1 MDDTFKKKTKINL
14 KINGKL
20 FPSYVMKNYK
30 NYVIPKSNYLSG
42 DPCAEINLKKSN
54 KEYDKFISKFMGY
67 KSSNNSLLLYHDVGT
82 GKTSKSIVL
91 MNMLY
96 LSEPN
101 TNFFILIKSS
111 IRTNWQSELN
121 KFLDKQNM
129 ERIRSSIRFV
139 NYDSPNAKKA
149 FEEEKKESDFSN
161 KNVYIIDESQIF
173 ISRVLSN
180 MRANK
185 NNALSIYNEILK
197 DKKENNCKILCMTA
211 TPAMNEP
218 YELAVLFN
226 LLRPDIFP
234 GGENMFSK
242 IFVDKSIGIKSL
254 NTKSKN
260 MFQRRIIGL
269 VSYYKPGSIYGV
281 YAKKITNHIDVE
293 MSDFQTEKY
302 NYWEDYE
309 NEIAKKAKLNSYES
323 NTYKQ
328 YIRRAS
334 NFVLPNISDDVN
346 NESRPKASTF
356 QISNRLLEKIN
367 DGNLENDE
375 ITDNEKG
382 YFKMLEF
389 YKKEVEKY
397 FDNIYEKDKKIKNN
411 IENDIKNFK
420 KYETFEEYNKNEK
433 DKSELIKVLIKC
445 SCKYMTFIFYSFKS
459 DGPIIYYMQ
468 NIILEGMT
476 MVKIYLK
483 YFGYN
488 KYDNKKAK
496 DYFKY
501 GEFTGDADKKERDLV
516 QQIEQDKDNVD
527 GKLMKIIF
535 FSSAGAEGITL
546 YNIRQIHIIEPY
558 WNEAKIEQLIGR
570 GIRYCSHKMLPIEER
585 VVNVFRYN
593 SVKNKKYIE
602 GNSKNIDDNKL
613 KTVDGDIENSARNK
627 NNVLESFYDAMKEV
641 AVDCELAKND
651 NMRKYTYK
659 CFKFNE
665 KNVLDK
671 NPGPAYREDINED
684 LKLYNNG
691 SNSLNSYSV
700 RTKVIKINGITDSG
714 DKQFYW
720 YCVETGTVYDYDLH
734 YVVGKVKRDEN
745 EIIEKIN
752 DDTYKI
758 DVIEIPDM

>member
-1 MDDTFKKKTKINL
+1 MDDAFKKKKKINL

-30 NYVIPKSNYLSG
+30 NFVIPKSYDLSG
-42 DPCAEINLKKSN
+42 DPCDDLNLKKSN

-96 LSEPN
+96 LSDPN

-111 IRTNWQSELN
+111 IRTNWQGELN
-121 KFLDKQNM
+121 KWLDKQNM
-129 ERIRSSIRFV
+129 EGMKSSIHFV

-149 FEEEKKESDFSN
+149 FEEEKKISDFSN

-254 NTKSKN
+254 NAKSKN
-260 MFQRRIIGL
+260 MFQRRIMGL

-293 MSDFQTEKY
+293 MSDYQTNKY

-334 NFVLPNISDDVN
+334 NFVLPDISVDVN

-382 YFKMLEF
+382 YIKMLEF

-397 FDNIYEKDKKIKNN
+397 FDNIYEKDKKTKNN
-411 IENDIKNFK
+411 IENDINNFK

-433 DKSELIKVLIKC
+433 NKSELIKVLIKC
-445 SCKYMTFIFYSFKS
+445 SCKYMAFIFYSFKS

-488 KYDNKKAK
+488 KYDDKKSK

-501 GEFTGDADKKERDLV
+501 GDFTGDADKKERDLV

-570 GIRYCSHKMLPIEER
+570 GIRRCSHKMLPIEER
-585 VVNVFRYN
+585 VVYVFRYN

-613 KTVDGDIENSARNK
+613 KTVDNDIENSARNK

-752 DDTYKI
+752 NETYKI

>member
-30 NYVIPKSNYLSG
+30 NYVIPKSSDLSG
-42 DPCAEINLKKSN
+42 DPCADLNLKKSN
-54 KEYDKFISKFMGY
+54 KEYDDFISKYMGY

-82 GKTSKSIVL
+82 GKTKKSIVL

-101 TNFFILIKSS
+101 TNFFILIKAS

-129 ERIRSSIRFV
+129 EGINNSIHFV

-149 FEEEKKESDFSN
+149 FEEEKKISDFSN

-260 MFQRRIIGL
+260 MFQRRIMGL

-293 MSDFQTEKY
+293 MSDYQTNKY

-309 NEIAKKAKLNSYES
+309 NEIAKKARMTSYES
-323 NTYKQ
+323 NTYKV
-328 YIRRAS
+328 YIKKAS
-334 NFVLPNISDDVN
+334 NFVLPDISDIVN

-367 DGNLENDE
+367 DGNLENEE
-375 ITDNEKG
+375 ITDNVKG
-382 YFKMLEF
+382 YVKMIEF

-397 FDNIYEKDKKIKNN
+397 FDDIYEKDKKTKNN
-411 IENDIKNFK
+411 IENDIKNFE
-420 KYETFEEYNKNEK
+420 KYKTFEEYNKNEK
-433 DKSELIKVLIKC
+433 DKSELIKTLTKC
-445 SCKYMTFIFYSFKS
+445 SCKYIAFIFYIFKS
-459 DGPIIYYMQ
+459 NGPIICYM
-468 NIILEGMT
+468 NSIILEGLT
-476 MVKIYLK
+476 MLKLYLK

-501 GEFTGDADKKERDLV
+501 GDFTGDADKKERDLV
-516 QQIEQDKDNVD
+516 QKIEQDKDNVN
-527 GKLMKIIF
+527 GKLIKIIF

-558 WNEAKIEQLIGR
+558 WNEARIEQIIGR

-593 SVKNKKYIE
+593 SIKNKKYIE
-602 GNSKNIDDNKL
+602 GNSKNVDDDKL
-613 KTVDGDIENSARNK
+613 KTVDNDIESSARNK

-734 YVVGKVKRDEN
+734 YVVGKVKKDEN

>member
-1 MDDTFKKKTKINL
+1 MDDEFKKKTKINL

-30 NYVIPKSNYLSG
+30 NYVIPKSYDLSG
-42 DPCAEINLKKSN
+42 DPCDDLNLKKSN
-54 KEYDKFISKFMGY
+54 KEYDNFISKFIGY
-67 KSSNNSLLLYHDVGT
+67 KTSNNSLLAYHDVGT
-82 GKTSKSIVL
+82 GKTSKSIIL
-91 MNMLY
+91 MNLLY

-101 TNFFILIKSS
+101 INFFILIKAS
-111 IRTNWQSELN
+111 IRTNWESELN

-129 ERIRSSIRFV
+129 EKIKNSIKFV

-149 FEEEKKESDFSN
+149 FEEAKKETDYSN

-180 MRANK
+180 MKSNK

-226 LLRPDIFP
+226 LLRPGIFP

-242 IFVDKSIGIKSL
+242 IFVDKSMGFKSL
-254 NTKSKN
+254 NEKSKN

-269 VSYYKPGSIYGV
+269 VSYYKPGSIYGI

-293 MSDFQTEKY
+293 MSEYQTEKY

-309 NEIAKKAKLNSYES
+309 NEISKKAKLNSYES

-334 NFVLPNISDDVN
+334 NFVFPYISDIVN

-356 QISNRLLEKIN
+356 QLSNRLLEKLN
-367 DGNLENDE
+367 DGNLENEE
-375 ITDNEKG
+375 ITDNAQG
-382 YFKMLEF
+382 YIKMLNF
-389 YKKEVEKY
+389 YKKEAEIY
-397 FDNIYEKDKKIKNN
+397 FDNIYEKDKKTNNN
-411 IENDIKNFK
+411 IENDIYNFK
-420 KYETFEEYNKNEK
+420 KYKTFEEYNNNEQN
-433 DKSELIKVLIKC
+433 KSELIKELTKY
-445 SCKYMTFIFYSFKS
+445 SCKYMAFIFYSFKS

-483 YFGYN
+483 YFGYH
-488 KYDNKKAK
+488 KYDDKKSK

-501 GEFTGDADKKERDLV
+501 GDFTGDADKKERDIV
-516 QQIEQDKDNVD
+516 QKIEQDKNNVD

-558 WNEAKIEQLIGR
+558 WNEGKIEQLIGR
-570 GIRYCSHKMLPIEER
+570 GIRRCSHKMIPIDER
-585 VVNVFRYN
+585 VVNIFRYN
-593 SVKNKKYIE
+593 SIKNKKYIE
-602 GNSKNIDDNKL
+602 SKSKNIDDNKL
-613 KTVDGDIENSARNK
+613 KTVDNDIETSARNK

-641 AVDCELAKND
+641 AVDCELTKND

-665 KNVLDK
+665 KNILDK

-691 SNSLNSYSV
+691 SNSLNSYSK

-714 DKQFYW
+714 DTQFYW
-720 YCVETGTVYDYDLH
+720 YCVESGTIYDYELH
-734 YVVGKVKRDEN
+734 YVVGKVKKDEN
-745 EIIEKIN
+745 DIIEKIN
-752 DDTYKI
+752 NDTYKI

>member
-1 MDDTFKKKTKINL
+1 MDDAFKKKKKINL

-30 NYVIPKSNYLSG
+30 NFVIPKSYDLSG
-42 DPCAEINLKKSN
+42 DPCDDLNLKKSN

-96 LSEPN
+96 LSDPN

-111 IRTNWQSELN
+111 IRTNWQGELN
-121 KFLDKQNM
+121 KWLDKQNM
-129 ERIRSSIRFV
+129 EGMKSSIHFV

-149 FEEEKKESDFSN
+149 FEEEKKISDFSN

-254 NTKSKN
+254 NAKSKN
-260 MFQRRIIGL
+260 MFQRRIMGL

-293 MSDFQTEKY
+293 MSDYQTNKY

-334 NFVLPNISDDVN
+334 NFVLPDISVDVN

-382 YFKMLEF
+382 YIKMLEF

-397 FDNIYEKDKKIKNN
+397 FDNIYEKDKKTKNN
-411 IENDIKNFK
+411 IENDINNFK

-433 DKSELIKVLIKC
+433 NKSELIKVLIKC
-445 SCKYMTFIFYSFKS
+445 SCKYMAFIFYSFKS

-488 KYDNKKAK
+488 KYDDKKSK

-501 GEFTGDADKKERDLV
+501 GDFTGDADKKERDLV

-570 GIRYCSHKMLPIEER
+570 GIRRCSHKMLPIEER
-585 VVNVFRYN
+585 VVYVFRYN

-613 KTVDGDIENSARNK
+613 KTVDNDIESSARNK

-752 DDTYKI
+752 NETYKI

>member
-30 NYVIPKSNYLSG
+30 NYVIPKSYDLSG
-42 DPCAEINLKKSN
+42 DPCADTNLKKSN

-82 GKTSKSIVL
+82 GKTSKSIIL

-101 TNFFILIKSS
+101 TNFFILIKAS
-111 IRTNWQSELN
+111 IRTNWQGELN
-121 KFLDKQNM
+121 KWLDKQNM
-129 ERIRSSIRFV
+129 EGIRSSIHFI
-139 NYDSPNAKKA
+139 NYDSSNAKKA
-149 FEEEKKESDFSN
+149 FEEEKKNSDFSN

-260 MFQRRIIGL
+260 MFQRRIMGL

-293 MSDFQTEKY
+293 MSDFQTNKY

-323 NTYKQ
+323 NTYKE
-328 YIRRAS
+328 YIKRAS
-334 NFVLPNISDDVN
+334 NSVFPYISDDVN

-375 ITDNEKG
+375 ITDNTKG
-382 YFKMLEF
+382 YFKMIEF
-389 YKKEVEKY
+389 YKKEAEKY
-397 FDNIYEKDKKIKNN
+397 FDNIYEKDKKTKNN

-433 DKSELIKVLIKC
+433 DKSELIKTLTKY
-445 SCKYMTFIFYSFKS
+445 SCKYMAFIFYSFKS
-459 DGPIIYYMQ
+459 DGPIICYM
-468 NIILEGMT
+468 NRIMLEGLT
-476 MVKIYLK
+476 MLKIYLK

-488 KYDNKKAK
+488 KYDDKKSK

-501 GEFTGDADKKERDLV
+501 GDFTGDADKKERDLV

-527 GKLMKIIF
+527 GKLIKIIF

-570 GIRYCSHKMLPIEER
+570 GIRRCSHKMLPIEER

-602 GNSKNIDDNKL
+602 GNSKSIDDNKL
-613 KTVDGDIENSARNK
+613 KTVDNDIESSARNK

-752 DDTYKI
+752 EDTYKI

>member
-1 MDDTFKKKTKINL
+1 MDDAFKKKKKINL

-30 NYVIPKSNYLSG
+30 NFVIPKSYDLSG
-42 DPCAEINLKKSN
+42 DPCDDLNLKKSN

-96 LSEPN
+96 LSDPN

-111 IRTNWQSELN
+111 IRTNWQGELN
-121 KFLDKQNM
+121 KWLDKQNM
-129 ERIRSSIRFV
+129 EGMKSSIHFV

-149 FEEEKKESDFSN
+149 FEEEKKISDFSN

-242 IFVDKSIGIKSL
+242 IFVDKSMGIKSL
-254 NTKSKN
+254 NEKSKN
-260 MFQRRIIGL
+260 MFQRRIMGL

-293 MSDFQTEKY
+293 MSDYQTNKY

-334 NFVLPNISDDVN
+334 NFVLPDISVDVN

-382 YFKMLEF
+382 YIKMLEF

-397 FDNIYEKDKKIKNN
+397 FDNIYEKDKKTKNN
-411 IENDIKNFK
+411 IENDINNFK

-433 DKSELIKVLIKC
+433 NKSELIKVLIKC
-445 SCKYMTFIFYSFKS
+445 SCKYMAFIFYSFKS

-488 KYDNKKAK
+488 KYDDKKSK

-501 GEFTGDADKKERDLV
+501 GDFTGDADKKERDLV

-570 GIRYCSHKMLPIEER
+570 GIRRCSHKMLPIEER
-585 VVNVFRYN
+585 VVYVFRYN

-613 KTVDGDIENSARNK
+613 KTVDNDIESSARNK

-752 DDTYKI
+752 NETYKI

>member
-1 MDDTFKKKTKINL
+1 MDDAFKKKKKINL

-30 NYVIPKSNYLSG
+30 NFVIPKSYDLSG
-42 DPCAEINLKKSN
+42 DPCDDLNLKKSN

-96 LSEPN
+96 LSDPN

-111 IRTNWQSELN
+111 IRTNWQGELN
-121 KFLDKQNM
+121 KWLDKQNM
-129 ERIRSSIRFV
+129 EGMKSSIHFV

-149 FEEEKKESDFSN
+149 FEEEKKISDFSN

-260 MFQRRIIGL
+260 MFQRRIMGL

-293 MSDFQTEKY
+293 MSDYQTNKY

-334 NFVLPNISDDVN
+334 NFVLPDISVDVN

-382 YFKMLEF
+382 YIKMLEF

-397 FDNIYEKDKKIKNN
+397 FDNIYEKDKKTKNN
-411 IENDIKNFK
+411 IENDINNFK

-433 DKSELIKVLIKC
+433 NKSELIKVLIKC
-445 SCKYMTFIFYSFKS
+445 SCKYMAFIFYSFKS

-488 KYDNKKAK
+488 KYDDKKSK

-501 GEFTGDADKKERDLV
+501 GDFTGDADKKERDLV

-570 GIRYCSHKMLPIEER
+570 GIRRCSHKMLPIEER
-585 VVNVFRYN
+585 VVYVFRYN

-613 KTVDGDIENSARNK
+613 KTVDNDIESSARNK

-752 DDTYKI
+752 NETYKI

>member
-1 MDDTFKKKTKINL
+1 MDDAFKKKKKINL

-30 NYVIPKSNYLSG
+30 NFVIPKSYDLSG
-42 DPCAEINLKKSN
+42 DPCDDLNLKKSN

-96 LSEPN
+96 LSDPN

-111 IRTNWQSELN
+111 IRTNWQGELN
-121 KFLDKQNM
+121 KWLDKQNM
-129 ERIRSSIRFV
+129 EGMKSSIHFV

-149 FEEEKKESDFSN
+149 FEEEKKISDFSN

-242 IFVDKSIGIKSL
+242 IFVDKSMGIKSL
-254 NTKSKN
+254 NEKSKN
-260 MFQRRIIGL
+260 MFQRRIMGL

-293 MSDFQTEKY
+293 MSDYQTNKY

-334 NFVLPNISDDVN
+334 NFAFPYISDIVN

-367 DGNLENDE
+367 DGNLESDE

-382 YFKMLEF
+382 YIKMIEF
-389 YKKEVEKY
+389 YKKEAEKY
-397 FDNIYEKDKKIKNN
+397 FDNIYEKDKKTKNN

-433 DKSELIKVLIKC
+433 DKSELIKTLTKY
-445 SCKYMTFIFYSFKS
+445 SCKYIAFIFYAFKS
-459 DGPIIYYMQ
+459 DGPIICYM
-468 NIILEGMT
+468 NSIILEGLT
-476 MVKIYLK
+476 MLKLYLK

-501 GEFTGDADKKERDLV
+501 GDFTGDADKKERDLV
-516 QQIEQDKDNVD
+516 QKIEQDKDNVN
-527 GKLMKIIF
+527 GKLIKIIF

-558 WNEAKIEQLIGR
+558 WNEARIEQIIGR
-570 GIRYCSHKMLPIEER
+570 GIRRCSHKMLPIDDR

-593 SVKNKKYIE
+593 SIKNKKYIE
-602 GNSKNIDDNKL
+602 GKSKNIDDNKL
-613 KTVDGDIENSARNK
+613 KTVDNDIENSARNK

-720 YCVETGTVYDYDLH
+720 YCVETGTIYDYELH
-734 YVVGKVKRDEN
+734 YVVGKVKKNEN
-745 EIIEKIN
+745 DIIEKIN
-752 DDTYKI
+752 EDTYKI